1 MMVDTQVATGVDC
14 KSMVSDFAGSSP
26 ARPTIYML
34 GWRTRSA
41 QWSEKPPTM
50 VQLHLQA
57 PLYTSFSTVL
67 RVRLISVYTKFDS
80 LGVYQFIRG
89 VLILEGLGHDSKS
102 CDNAFDSYLWCHMP
116 VCPSS

>member
-50 VQLHLQA
+50 VQLHPQA
-57 PLYTSFSTVL
+57 PFGPIAQWLVQRAHNSKAIGSSPIWST
-67 RVRLISVYTKFDS
+67 TF
-80 LGVYQFIRG
+80 
-89 VLILEGLGHDSKS
+89 
-102 CDNAFDSYLWCHMP
+102 NN
-116 VCPSS
+116 